1 MIREVRPK
9 EYQRLGQLMVEIYAG
24 LEGFPTPEEQPAY
37 YRMLADIGRLTEQQD
52 TQVLVA
58 LSPEGDL
65 LGGVVYYGDMGRYGA
80 GGTASQESNA
90 SGLRLLGVDPKS
102 RGAGVGRALAEACIE
117 RARER
122 GHAQVMLHTTQAM
135 QVAWRLYQKIGFV
148 RSPDMDFDQEGLPVF
163 GFRLRLDGQV
173 GEALCTTSYIL
184 RLL

>member
-90 SGLRLLGVDPKS
+90 SGLRLLGVGQGVRDHGAKVVEGTVVRRS
-102 RGAGVGRALAEACIE
+102 RGRRSASARRARRLGGTAGVGRIGRRDVSAATGGHAGLSRLASREGTKAG
-117 RARER
+117 AVRER
-122 GHAQVMLHTTQAM
+122 
-135 QVAWRLYQKIGFV
+135 R
-148 RSPDMDFDQEGLPVF
+148 P
-163 GFRLRLDGQV
+163 
-173 GEALCTTSYIL
+173 
-184 RLL
+184 